1 MKEGIFKRSKFTRV
15 IALLLAMIMMS
26 APFFAHAGLKGDSKA
41 EEAGTDKS
49 VHIMTS
55 SDGKSDGKDDGATT
69 LRARNGLNDTN
80 TKIIKDNRGNYYIG
94 FYNGYSTST
103 NLLEGTPSEYKFAA
117 DYVTLK
123 INSSSIKNDVD
134 ISVTDMVDGEKLTA
148 TFAGSDIYYSEEW
161 NENSVK
167 PLKDNEIT
175 ITKDD
180 LSSGGKIIYFWLVP
194 TVMDNDGNTCNTTYE
209 LVYSVKFTNFDIN
222 ATGAVV
228 VPKFMDGSNEANENT
243 YYNSKK
249 TIKLNNSVFGT
260 LTGYVG
266 NIYYGYLDAADTFT
280 TCGTGDTT
288 LDKTG
293 TYTACVGYGFS
304 ENDILVYK
312 KGKSVKIDLDAP
324 NTKVFFDKKNAAGE
338 TVKSTDYS
346 EDNNIAACINTASG
360 SYCLRI
366 EASDSESG
374 VSESNSKMTDASGN
388 TVTCRK
394 QTDSTTIFT
403 WNITQAGTY
412 TYMISDVAGNSKTGT
427 LNITVDNDNPTIS
440 GIKATVQKTSD
451 SSITE
456 ITNQQEL
463 YYSQLCNKLTL
474 QADVSDTNLDK
485 VVLYYRKNGT
495 YTKIETDKLNK
506 NGNTYSYVF
515 DVYKAISDGT
525 YDFYFEA
532 EDKAGNTASTK
543 ATQNSFKVD
552 RTPPTYNSA
561 TYYYREGDGTSWETW
576 KSWSQNGKGKYV
588 FNTDLMDAG
597 KIQYSVLIT
606 ATDDFSGMKQASKV
620 KGNGN
625 IEDSIGD
632 GFEVRYIFSKDD
644 LSGTSFDN
652 LNDEDAIVE
661 ISFVDKAD
669 NITGN
674 DENHENYILKKA
686 QIDVADAEIKILSGT
701 LKIYETGNKENELE
715 LGVLTDD
722 NINITEYINK
732 SYTISIEAVSGYEID
747 KATLEATLEAT
758 LFDGTSSL
766 SISGI
771 CQENTFDVTEGKKKS
786 VVTFVIPGEELLRKS
801 NERLQ
806 AIKLTVSDKCDPAPQ
821 SAEKTIGE
829 IFYDISHPR
838 LKSTNLDPDTVW
850 HQNLNKLTCTIV
862 SESYQVEGQSLP
874 DVDSGLSWVNYEI
887 TNSQKDTT
895 STYIEGG
902 MNGVTSAEVDIYDVP
917 ESLAPNGTIITFHA
931 EDRAGNGIY
940 DEDTANVV
948 VVKVDKHAPTITNL
962 AVNGNTNHQ
971 VPYGGQPVI
980 SATANDNLTLDQ
992 VVVEVVYPDGVTRGA
1007 TNTINKEA
1015 SGQEGIKEP
1024 TNYTVEAVNGEVL
1037 DGEYEVMMYALD
1049 MSGRQSMTQRTT
1061 FRIDNSKPVVTA
1073 RVIGGTA
1080 SPKTVAPYYYK
1091 DNVTVELTYQ
1101 DNNMSQSGVVV
1112 TDNGSTVQNIN
1123 WTLAD
1128 ETTGKYRAVIT
1139 LAAEGSHTITI
1150 NATDESGNNA
1160 EQKSITFVVD
1170 KTSPAITAY
1179 VNGTT
1184 VYNDSMGSLML
1195 TGTTTVSMNV
1205 SDMTYDAEDNYVQI
1219 QKNVPNAPASN
1230 PAYIKTSNTNM
1241 TFSDEADYVI
1251 NFYAVDRANNESA
1264 TKTVRFRVDR
1274 TAPELSI
1281 SGGGTSANATNV
1293 TFTMREAFWWD
1304 ADASLTIYRK
1314 AGDGAREELYKTISF
1329 NPSAYQTS
1337 VSEALSDTGVYR
1349 FEFEARDN
1357 VGHRSSIS
1365 QTLTLDLEAPVVT
1378 LKGVNDYDMTGKA
1391 VEFAVE
1397 ITDDFYSSKKVSIQG
1412 TRTDIDGKVHKLDFG
1427 SFLQS
1432 MNPTTITQTFTE
1444 SGVYDIT
1451 LVATDLVGNE
1461 HKEEV
1466 HFTIDNAAPVIGDL
1480 SKYDGK
1486 IFKSFSWDED
1496 LDELVSDL
1504 TVCDV
1509 QMFLN
1514 GSEYDGSSDI
1524 EDGSYV
1530 LLIVA
1535 TDEMG
1540 NKTEKEVRF
1549 ELDSK
1554 APVFIVTGVED
1565 KEVKNEDYIIN
1576 VSLQLDED
1584 TLSQVTLNGTNI
1596 SIRDNTATINV
1607 TEKGEYTLALR
1618 AYDAAGNEAAETIT
1632 FTYGEEKSLW
1642 WIWIIIACG
1651 IILLGTVIIIIVKKK
1666 KED

>member
-1 MKEGIFKRSKFTRV
+1 MKEGIFKRNKFTRV

-41 EEAGTDKS
+41 EEGKKN
-49 VHIMTS
+49 HIMTGIS
-55 SDGKSDGKDDGATT
+55 LTT
-69 LRARNGLNDTN
+69 DIAVSNARIAKNTSTGNYTIGYLFNGVTIVDMLP
-80 TKIIKDNRGNYYIG
+80 IKDIKYY
-94 FYNGYSTST
+94 FA
-103 NLLEGTPSEYKFAA
+103 PEYLSLTI
-117 DYVTLK
+117 D
-123 INSSSIKNDVD
+123 SSS
-134 ISVTDMVDGEKLTA
+134 VTNNINFSGIEDDNNLVSGKKLTA
-148 TFAGSDIYYSEEW
+148 SFDGKIYYSIGFDKTNIKELTGENKITINDTTTEVYFW
-161 NENSVK
+161 LKPVVMDDDNTVYPTDYEPVAKVSFADRGLKSLNVPTITDNNNNSTNENSYYKSVRIQ
-167 PLKDNEIT
+167 NT
-175 ITKDD
+175 TVV
-180 LSSGGKIIYFWLVP
+180 SSGDQYIGNVYFGYIDSEGQFTKLENSTP
-194 TVMDNDGNTCNTTYE
+194 KEINT
-209 LVYSVKFTNFDIN
+209 
-222 ATGAVV
+222 
-228 VPKFMDGSNEANENT
+228 
-243 YYNSKK
+243 
-249 TIKLNNSVFGT
+249 
-260 LTGYVG
+260 
-266 NIYYGYLDAADTFT
+266 
-280 TCGTGDTT
+280 
-288 LDKTG
+288 TG
-293 TYTACVGYGFS
+293 TYTPCIRYGFS
-304 ENDILVYK
+304 EADVIK
-312 KGKSVKIDLDAP
+312 DTTGTPVKIDRDAP
-324 NTKVFFDKKNAAGE
+324 ACTARFVRKDASGKEVRSTEVSASSGGMAQQAVYMNTGQDSFYLIIEAGDNGSGIDVEKSKKMTDTNGNVITADTKTEGSKTTFTWKIEAASTYNCRISDKAGNETTYPLVVNSDNGAPTISAMEAKVSKSGTDTDIAYSG
-338 TVKSTDYS
+338 STDTNKDKYYNLGS
-346 EDNNIAACINTASG
+346 SNLSLNVSMTDTGVVDKILLYYKLNTASK
-360 SYCLRI
+360 YNELT
-366 EASDSESG
+366 A
-374 VSESNSKMTDASGN
+374 K
-388 TVTCRK
+388 
-394 QTDSTTIFT
+394 
-403 WNITQAGTY
+403 
-412 TYMISDVAGNSKTGT
+412 
-427 LNITVDNDNPTIS
+427 
-440 GIKATVQKTSD
+440 
-451 SSITE
+451 SI
-456 ITNQQEL
+456 N
-463 YYSQLCNKLTL
+463 
-474 QADVSDTNLDK
+474 A
-485 VVLYYRKNGT
+485 NGT
-495 YTKIETDKLNK
+495 SFKASFDETSFTELANLK
-506 NGNTYSYVF
+506 S
-515 DVYKAISDGT
+515 GT
-525 YDFYFEA
+525 YDFYFIA
-532 EDKAGNTASTK
+532 EDAAGNQVRSGEK
-543 ATQNSFKVD
+543 HFNVD

-561 TYYYREGDGTSWETW
+561 TYYYTEDNGKTW
-576 KSWSQNGKGKYV
+576 KTWSQNEKGKYV

-606 ATDDFSGMKQASKV
+606 ATDDFSGMKQADV
-620 KGNGN
+620 KTGNGN
-625 IEDSIGD
+625 KEDSIGD
-632 GFEVRYIFSKDD
+632 GSEVRYIFNSSD
-644 LSGTSFDN
+644 LSNLDN
-652 LNDEDAIVE
+652 KDTIVE
-661 ISFVDKAD
+661 ISFKDKAE
-669 NITGN
+669 NETGN
-674 DENHENYILKKA
+674 DNNHPNYILKKE
-686 QIDVADAEIKILSGT
+686 QIDIADAEIKILSGT

-747 KATLEATLEAT
+747 KATLEATL
-758 LFDGTSSL
+758 FGGTSSL
-766 SISGI
+766 SIGGS
-771 CQENTFDVTEGKKKS
+771 CQGNTFDVTEGKKKS
-786 VVTFVIPGEELLRKS
+786 VVTFEIPGEDLLRKS

-806 AIKLTVSDKCDPAPQ
+806 AIKLTVGDTNSQ
-821 SAEKTIGE
+821 LAEKTIGE
-829 IFYDISHPR
+829 IFYDISRPR
-838 LKSTNLDPDTVW
+838 LAGTNAETKW
-850 HQNLNKLTCTIV
+850 YQNLNTLEYTIV

-874 DVDSGLSWVNYEI
+874 DVDSGLSWQNYEI
-887 TNSQKDTT
+887 TNSRKDTI
-895 STYIEGG
+895 SEYVKDGLGG
-902 MNGVTSAEVDIYDVP
+902 APSVGGRIYDVP
-917 ESLAPNGTIITFHA
+917 ESLTSSGTVITFHA
-931 EDRAGNGIY
+931 EDRAGNSIY
-940 DEDTANVV
+940 DEDKANIVA
-948 VVKVDKHAPTITNL
+948 VKVDKHAPTVTNL

-1015 SGQEGIKEP
+1015 SGQDGIKES

-1101 DNNMSQSGVVV
+1101 DNNMPASSVVV
-1112 TDNGSTVQNIN
+1112 EDNGSTVQNIN

-1160 EQKSITFVVD
+1160 EEKSITFVVD
-1170 KTSPAITAY
+1170 KTSPTITAY

-1241 TFSDEADYVI
+1241 TFSDEADYVV

-1304 ADASLTIYRK
+1304 ANASLTIYRK

-1378 LKGVNDYDMTGKA
+1378 LRGVNDYDMTGKA

-1607 TEKGEYTLALR
+1607 TEKGEYTLVLR
-1618 AYDAAGNEAAETIT
+1618 AYDAAGNEAEETIT

-1642 WIWIIIACG
+1642 WIWIVVACG

-1666 KED
+1666 KEN